1 MNSRSIERVENEKHE
16 NLRPGTAAQGLSFEQ
31 KGRKK
36 N

>member
-16 NLRPGTAAQGLSFEQ
+16 NLRPTAAQGLSFEQ